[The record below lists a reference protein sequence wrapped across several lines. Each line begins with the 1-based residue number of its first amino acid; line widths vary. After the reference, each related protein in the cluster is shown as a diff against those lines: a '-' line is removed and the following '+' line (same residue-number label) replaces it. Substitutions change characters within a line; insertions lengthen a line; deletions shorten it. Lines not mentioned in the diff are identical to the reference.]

1 MVQVVSRKNFCSQLY
16 MPLARFKSAL
26 YIPFDKVSCLQ
37 ATMKAI
43 PFGKE
48 GCRQFVLFGK
58 ETALEWL
65 HFCQVATASCSR
77 PSGKDT
83 IQRVTFAKWLLQH
96 ACFLFSRKLCCSFW
110 QGSYAF
116 PFGKEVLLS
125 FAFLLTR
132 RSLLPFVKEA
142 LLFLLSRKLCFSF

>member
-1 MVQVVSRKNFCSQLY
+1 
-16 MPLARFKSAL
+16 MPLAWFKSAL
-26 YIPFDKVSCLQ
+26 YSPFGKVSCLQ

-43 PFGKE
+43 PFVKE
-48 GCRQFVLFGK
+48 GCRQFVVFGK

-65 HFCQVATASCSR
+65 HFCQVATASCSC
-77 PSGKDT
+77 PFGKDT
-83 IQRVTFAKWLLQH
+83 VQRVTFAKWLLQH

-116 PFGKEVLLS
+116 PFGKEVAL
-125 FAFLLTR
+125 FLLTR
-132 RSLLPFVKEA
+132 KLCFPFVKEA